1 MIYKLMENR
10 VFRTYP
16 GGSRIDRLLHGVPG
30 ADGMFPEDWLA
41 STVRAFNPGREHI
54 PEGLGKTEDGTP
66 VSQLAPQGLPI
77 LVKLLDAAQRLVI
90 QVHPTRAFAMEA
102 WHSPV
107 GKTECWYVLE
117 AEESACVYIGFQETM
132 TRERWIDACNR
143 QDIPAMLGML
153 HCFPVKSGDCVFVP
167 GGVPHAIGGG
177 CLLLETQEPSDLMV
191 VPERRTPAGLPLD
204 ERKLHGG
211 LGFSRMYD
219 CFQYKGLPRE
229 EARKTFF
236 QSPVPLED
244 GFLRYVDARD
254 NGIFSVLTCRTEKVV
269 RRIFQESF
277 AIAVV
282 TEGCGSIEQE
292 DQIVPVRQG
301 DRLLILNLAKTRL
314 TIAAEASR
322 LAVAFALPSETPTA
336 ARPD

>member
-1 MIYKLMENR
+1 
-10 VFRTYP
+10 
-16 GGSRIDRLLHGVPG
+16 
-30 ADGMFPEDWLA
+30 
-41 STVRAFNPGREHI
+41 
-54 PEGLGKTEDGTP
+54 
-66 VSQLAPQGLPI
+66 
-77 LVKLLDAAQRLVI
+77 
-90 QVHPTRAFAMEA
+90 
-102 WHSPV
+102 
-107 GKTECWYVLE
+107 
-117 AEESACVYIGFQETM
+117 
-132 TRERWIDACNR
+132 
-143 QDIPAMLGML
+143 
-153 HCFPVKSGDCVFVP
+153 
-167 GGVPHAIGGG
+167 
-177 CLLLETQEPSDLMV
+177 
-191 VPERRTPAGLPLD
+191 
-204 ERKLHGG
+204 
-211 LGFSRMYD
+211 MYD

-229 EARKTFF
+229 EARNTFF

-254 NGIFSVLTCRTEKVV
+254 NGIFSVLTCRTEKVA
-269 RRIFQESF
+269 RCIFQESF